1 MLMSRATFYRNLFAI
16 LSILTFLDRAV
27 APAAAAGESAW
38 PQFRGPKSLGVADG
52 SELPDQWDKS
62 KNIAWKAPVPGVGW
76 SSPIGWKDKVFIT
89 SVQKKGELETPKKGL
104 YFGGD
109 RPQVSKD
116 LHIYKVLAFNVE
128 SGRRLWE
135 KDVHQA
141 RPGSP
146 IHLKNTYASETPV
159 TDGSRIYAYFG
170 NLGLFCLDY
179 DGNEIWSNRF
189 DAVPTRNGW
198 GTAAS
203 PVLYKGR
210 LYVVNDNDK
219 QSFLTAL
226 DASTGDE
233 IWKIN
238 RDEPSNWATPYIW
251 EYAERTEI
259 ITPGKNK
266 VRSYDL
272 QGKPLWQCGGMSSI
286 VIPTPFSKFGLL
298 YISSGYVGDQ
308 VRPLF
313 AVRTGASGDI
323 SLKEGE
329 TSNQHIAW
337 HHGRGGPYNP
347 SPIVYGDYLYV
358 LYDRGLLSCYDAK
371 SGKLIYDRERLNKE
385 SFSAF
390 TASPWAYDGKLFC
403 LSEDG
408 DTFVI
413 QAGPDYQL
421 LGKNSLDEMSMAT
434 PALLGNSLIIRTMDH
449 LYGIR
454 SDSR

>member
-1 MLMSRATFYRNLFAI
+1 MRMSGTQFFPNLLVI
-16 LSILTFLDRAV
+16 LSTFIFVDLIGSSAAV
-27 APAAAAGESAW
+27 AGESVW
-38 PQFRGPKSLGVADG
+38 PQFRGPNSLGVADG
-52 SELPDQWDKS
+52 NQLPDQWDKS

-76 SSPIGWKDKVFIT
+76 SSPIGWNDKVFIT
-89 SVQKKGELETPKKGL
+89 SVLKEGELETPKKGL

-109 RPQVSKD
+109 RPEPSKD
-116 LHIYKVLAFNVE
+116 RHVYKVLAYDLK

-135 KDVHQA
+135 KDVHKA
-141 RPGSP
+141 PPESS

-170 NLGLFCLDY
+170 NLGLYCLDF
-179 DGNEIWSNRF
+179 DGNEIWSKQF
-189 DAVPTRNGW
+189 DSVPTRLGW

-210 LYVVNDNDK
+210 LYVVNDNDSK
-219 QSFLTAL
+219 SFLTAL

-233 IWKIN
+233 IWRIN

-251 EYAERTEI
+251 ENATRTEI

-266 VRSYDL
+266 VRSYNL
-272 QGKPLWQCGGMSSI
+272 KGEQLWQFGGMSSI

-298 YISSGYVGDQ
+298 YITSGYVGDQ

-313 AVRTGASGDI
+313 AVRPGASGDI
-323 SLKEGE
+323 SLAEGE
-329 TSNQHIAW
+329 SSNHYIAW
-337 HHGRGGPYNP
+337 HHRKGGPYNP

-371 SGKLIYDRERLNKE
+371 TGKLIYDRERLNKG
-385 SFSAF
+385 SFAAF

-408 DTFVI
+408 ETFVV
-413 QAGPDYQL
+413 QAGPEYQL
-421 LGKNSLDEMSMAT
+421 LGKNSLDEMAMAT
-434 PALLGNSLIIRTMDH
+434 PALLGNSLIIRTMGH
-449 LYGIR
+449 LYSIR